1 MLLVD
6 SDIHSL
12 QTTAGMLANRD
23 RLRIIDSAR
32 SGYEAVAKATISH
45 PRLVLMEMAMESPQ
59 AGLLALREMRGA
71 LADCRVIFYTAVK
84 DPEIVC
90 KAYALGAANYLFK
103 PASQAVLVRAVTAAG
118 SGRQAISGDT
128 GGILLQDYQRLA
140 HLHEQLSWLIKI
152 AMTLTGTELTILHL
166 LCSGMQPV
174 EIERVRF
181 IEHTTMKTH
190 LSHIMKKFDM
200 DNIAQVVT
208 TLKALQFF
216 RFLDE

>member
-12 QTTAGMLANRD
+12 QATAGMLANRD

-32 SGYEAVAKATISH
+32 SGYEAVAKATICQ

-71 LADCRVIFYTAVK
+71 LADCRIVFYTAVQ

-103 PASQAVLVRAVTAAG
+103 PAGQAALVRAVTAAG

-181 IEHTTMKTH
+181 IEHSTMKTH